1 MSNFDGSNWHITSA
15 SCTSWFDGGMGGFGA
30 GFSGGDE
37 LDKKNPCDRM
47 ARRAQKVANE
57 ALEWAEKNK
66 KTMKE
71 ALSMFDRSFTPYYI
85 GEIWS
90 GDNVSYFRKTG
101 GGVPTSKRIPGEWGQ
116 ADFKEEYLDAEAT
129 RYAPATDNNGTPVN
143 NLVSDQVHHFVG
155 YMSAGINGAYWSS
168 TAHEITDWWGD
179 NPGDVALGEAAYNIG
194 KSLTSDPSTSLKSIG
209 KTIKDKICR

>member
-1 MSNFDGSNWHITSA
+1 VVSKANPYIGVVSSALAVRSLAQAGVAIENECKSHIA
-15 SCTSWFDGGMGGFGA
+15 S
-30 GFSGGDE
+30 
-37 LDKKNPCDRM
+37 
-47 ARRAQKVANE
+47 
-57 ALEWAEKNK
+57 EWAKKNK

-101 GGVPTSKRIPGEWGQ
+101 GGVPTSNRIPGEWGQ

-168 TAHEITDWWGD
+168 TA
-179 NPGDVALGEAAYNIG
+179 
-194 KSLTSDPSTSLKSIG
+194 LT
-209 KTIKDKICR
+209 R